1 MATPIAEFLA
11 SVGFAVDGKS
21 LKNALTKVAAFGA
34 AVSAAAGAALAGM
47 IRISQAEKDL
57 AAQADLLGVPIE
69 KMEQLNYIAEQTG
82 SSAEAVGRAL
92 ESMAARNPRIKDA
105 SVLLERVGQNMRS
118 MNAQAQKLYAQR
130 MGIDPSLIPALTQDV
145 SALRDEFAAM
155 YGVAGRNARQAA
167 EDSTAFLA
175 ELDRLGSMC
184 GLLAKSLN
192 AAFVGRMRRDIETF
206 RRTLMENFGTIKK
219 LFESVIS
226 IVLRIA
232 GVVGAFV
239 TRVVTWAS
247 ALIAWYDR
255 LSDGQKKIVV
265 GIGAILAAWKLLNA
279 GFLLTPIG
287 MIVTGLTAIVALVD
301 DYQTMMEGGESY
313 LDWGPWAES
322 IGKVVAALKK
332 VWAGLVELW
341 DRLEFVRA
349 GFAVYGGALLDAIG
363 PAIDAVINNI
373 GNLFEVIGSIG
384 DLLKAVFSGD
394 LAAVCEAGKNLIGNL
409 IKFWLGVFQGFIDTV
424 AAFFASLWGRVQE
437 TFPDFAAWARGAAD
451 AIKGFF
457 GPAVQ
462 WVKDKIRAMTDFLP
476 GWLKDKLGLSPS
488 DGDEQGEQTDAP
500 SKEPP
505 APQPEGY
512 RRETTQILTIGPP
525 RVQNVVPFPDARE
538 MDAKIAAGKANPGPW
553 ASAGA
558 QPPQIMRPDIPHGP
572 ALVPQQGGAA
582 QAGKDGKGQRVDINA
597 KTEINVYG
605 AQDPQAVG
613 RQVAA
618 AQNNVNADMV
628 RYAQGAAR

>member
-105 SVLLERVGQNMRS
+105 SVLLERVGQNMRG

-145 SALRDEFAAM
+145 SALKDEFAAM

-175 ELDRLGSMC
+175 EL
-184 GLLAKSLN
+184 
-192 AAFVGRMRRDIETF
+192 
-206 RRTLMENFGTIKK
+206 
-219 LFESVIS
+219 
-226 IVLRIA
+226 
-232 GVVGAFV
+232 
-239 TRVVTWAS
+239 
-247 ALIAWYDR
+247 
-255 LSDGQKKIVV
+255 
-265 GIGAILAAWKLLNA
+265 
-279 GFLLTPIG
+279 
-287 MIVTGLTAIVALVD
+287 
-301 DYQTMMEGGESY
+301 EGGENY
-313 LDWGPWAES
+313 FNWGPWAES

-409 IKFWLGVFQGFIDTV
+409 ITFWLGVFQGFIDTV

-512 RRETTQILTIGPP
+512 RRETTHLLTIGPP

-628 RYAQGAAR
+628 RYTQGVMR